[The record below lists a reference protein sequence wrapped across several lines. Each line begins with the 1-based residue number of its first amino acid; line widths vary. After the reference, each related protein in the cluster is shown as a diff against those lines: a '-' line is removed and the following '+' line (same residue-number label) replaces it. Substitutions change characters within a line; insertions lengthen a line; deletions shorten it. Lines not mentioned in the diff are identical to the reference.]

1 MIYTIGHSNH
11 PIGQFIGLL
20 RRHGIEALADV
31 RSTPFSRFNP
41 QFNRD
46 RLAAELRSA
55 GIHYV
60 FLGTELGARSKDP
73 DCYEGGR
80 VSYAKLA
87 RTEAF
92 RRGLQRLQSGSG
104 EHRIALMCAE
114 REPLDCHRTILIA
127 RELDR
132 AGIPMMHILADGSL
146 QTQAQVMERLVAHL
160 QLGDADLFASAAQRL
175 EAAYELQGRKMAF
188 APKH

>member
-41 QFNRD
+41 QFNRE

-92 RRGLQRLQSGSG
+92 RRGLQRLQSGIA

-132 AGIPMMHILADGSL
+132 AGIPMTHILADGSL
-146 QTQAQVMERLVAHL
+146 ETQAQVMERLVAHL